1 MARKSPEIILT
12 DREGALLEVEALAYP
27 EDKNLIVDPYAVLEE
42 QQASMDELIAGAEAT
57 LPRPLGEI
65 IPAQAKGLSATWL
78 YRLVL
83 LDFDKQPHCRAE
95 TVEETLR
102 QLICQVASLKV
113 HRLGLDR
120 FELLEPCISSY
131 RVMFCLYDQV
141 TKLGA
146 AASSP
151 PTTELTFCDF
161 AHAYLVEFLCY
172 CAITVMSIFMTLVIV
187 ILMIFFDTL
196 VEIKKLK
203 NCNMNEKK
211 ISRAHR
217 QTQN

>member
-1 MARKSPEIILT
+1 LRSKRPEIILT
-12 DREGALLEVEALAYP
+12 DKDGALLEVDALAYP

-42 QQASMDELIAGAEAT
+42 QQATMDELIAGAEAT

-83 LDFDKQPHCRAE
+83 LDFDRQPHCRAE

-102 QLICQVASLKV
+102 QLIWRVASLKV

-131 RVMFCLYDQV
+131 RVMFCLCDQV
-141 TKLGA
+141 ANLGVA
-146 AASSP
+146 NCSP
-151 PTTELTFCDF
+151 PTTL
-161 AHAYLVEFLCY
+161 
-172 CAITVMSIFMTLVIV
+172 IFSLHQDAAMRRYQLA
-187 ILMIFFDTL
+187 LANLD
-196 VEIKKLK
+196 
-203 NCNMNEKK
+203 
-211 ISRAHR
+211 
-217 QTQN
+217 

>member
-42 QQASMDELIAGAEAT
+42 QQDTMGELIARAEST

-65 IPAQAKGLSATWL
+65 IPAQAKALSATWL

-102 QLICQVASLKV
+102 KLVWQAASLKV

-120 FELLEPCISSY
+120 FELLEPCISAY
-131 RVMFCLYDQV
+131 RVMSCLCDQV
-141 TKLGA
+141 TKLEA
-146 AASSP
+146 AGSCP
-151 PTTELTFCDF
+151 PTRLIF
-161 AHAYLVEFLCY
+161 
-172 CAITVMSIFMTLVIV
+172 SIHQDAARRRYQLA
-187 ILMIFFDTL
+187 LANLD
-196 VEIKKLK
+196 
-203 NCNMNEKK
+203 
-211 ISRAHR
+211 
-217 QTQN
+217 

>member
-1 MARKSPEIILT
+1 VEVWLLRHVFIDPAREEFCPTKEKRLARKRPEVILT
-12 DREGALLEVEALAYP
+12 DKQGALLEVDALAYP

-42 QQASMDELIAGAEAT
+42 QQATMGELIARAEAT

-102 QLICQVASLKV
+102 QLIWQVASLKV

-120 FELLEPCISSY
+120 FELLEPCISAY
-131 RVMFCLYDQV
+131 RVMSCLCDQV
-141 TKLGA
+141 TKLEA
-146 AASSP
+146 AGSSP
-151 PTTELTFCDF
+151 PTTLIF
-161 AHAYLVEFLCY
+161 
-172 CAITVMSIFMTLVIV
+172 SIHQDAAMRRYQLA
-187 ILMIFFDTL
+187 LANLD
-196 VEIKKLK
+196 
-203 NCNMNEKK
+203 
-211 ISRAHR
+211 
-217 QTQN
+217 